1 MPDAERPSEEPS
13 DAVASEDVRDELPDD
28 LDATAFT
35 VPETFPNND
44 RRRIPAVLYLVMG
57 IAAIVFVLLDDGS
70 PRVNTGLLI
79 GGVVLVAFAVYGFV
93 AGRTLAVDETEA
105 LAAVARTV
113 GFPVGPAAAQLV
125 WRGVWSRPVWRLLAF
140 SGEDPPAQRAFA
152 VVDGISGEVVE
163 WFAEANPEATPKGT
177 R

>member
-1 MPDAERPSEEPS
+1 MPAPDRPTDEPS
-13 DAVASEDVRDELPDD
+13 DEPSGPAGDDDVRDELPDD
-28 LDATAFT
+28 LDASAFT

-57 IAAIVFVLLDDGS
+57 VAAIVFVALDDGS

-79 GGVVLVAFAVYGFV
+79 GGAVLIAFALYGFV

-113 GFPVGPAAAQLV
+113 GFAVGPASAQLA

-140 SGEDPPAQRAFA
+140 SGEDPPEQRAFA
-152 VVDGISGEVVE
+152 VVDGVTGEVVE
-163 WFAEANPEATPKGT
+163 WFAEPNPELP
-177 R
+177 